1 MKKVFGRVL
10 SLLLVCAMALLLSG
24 CSTAD
29 NKVIIYTSAE
39 DYRVEYLTSRLKEE
53 FPDYQVV
60 IEYMATGNHAAK
72 LKAEGTDTEC
82 DITYDLEYP
91 YLQELEKQGV
101 LADLSSYDYSIYTD
115 NVIESKYYLPEAVYS
130 ASIIANPAVLSAKGL
145 EAPKSFEDLIKPEY
159 KGLISMP
166 NPKSSGTGFM
176 VLKAYA
182 NTYGEEAAFEYFD
195 QLAQNVLQFTS
206 SGSGPVNA
214 LIQQEVAIGL
224 GMTAQAVT
232 AINNGTPLDI
242 YNFDSGSPFS
252 VYGQSIIKGKESKP
266 AVKAVFDFMMNTFN
280 MENNARF
287 YPERIYKDTLNVI
300 ENYPSDIVYCDM
312 SNNTN
317 EERQRLLDKWKY

>member
-1 MKKVFGRVL
+1 MKKVLSRVL
-10 SLLLVCAMALLLSG
+10 SLLMVCAMALLLSG

-53 FPDYQVV
+53 FPDYQIV

-91 YLQELEKQGV
+91 YLQELERQGI
-101 LADLSSYDYSIYTD
+101 LTDLSSYDYSIYTD
-115 NVIESKYYLPEAVYS
+115 NVIESKHYLPEAIYS
-130 ASIIANPAVLSAKGL
+130 ASIIVNPAVLSAKGL

-252 VYGQSIIKGKESKP
+252 VYGQSVIKGKESKP